1 MAQQTATGQRKK
13 IQGTGPAPEVSS
25 ADADDTSLEAP
36 GPDTAAE
43 PIARF
48 RDVPM
53 TIGVRLDHKL
63 VKFKEILELQTGS
76 VIQLD
81 RSAGENVDLLLNDY
95 LIGNGEIV
103 VIEDTMGLRITD
115 LAFLDAPTEEQ

>member
-1 MAQQTATGQRKK
+1 
-13 IQGTGPAPEVSS
+13 
-25 ADADDTSLEAP
+25 
-36 GPDTAAE
+36 
-43 PIARF
+43 
-48 RDVPM
+48 M

-63 VKFKEILELQTGS
+63 VKFKEILELRTGS

-81 RSAGENVDLLLNDY
+81 RSAGENVDLLLNGY

-115 LAFLDAPTEEQ
+115 LAFSDAAKEEE

>member
-1 MAQQTATGQRKK
+1 MAQQTATGRLKK

-25 ADADDTSLEAP
+25 ADADNTSLEALR
-36 GPDTAAE
+36 PDTAAE

-48 RDVPM
+48 HDVPM
-53 TIGVRLDHKL
+53 TIGVRLDHKF

-81 RSAGENVDLLLNDY
+81 RSAGENVDLLLNGY

-115 LAFLDAPTEEQ
+115 LAFPGAAKEEE

>member
-1 MAQQTATGQRKK
+1 MAQQTATGQRTK
-13 IQGTGPAPEVSS
+13 IQGRGPAPEVSS
-25 ADADDTSLEAP
+25 ADADDTSLEAA
-36 GPDTAAE
+36 GPETAAE
-43 PIARF
+43 PIVRF
-48 RDVPM
+48 HDVPM

-81 RSAGENVDLLLNDY
+81 RSAGENVDLLLNSY

-115 LAFLDAPTEEQ
+115 LAFFDAAREEE

>member
-1 MAQQTATGQRKK
+1 MAQQTAAGRRKT
-13 IQGTGPAPEVSS
+13 IQGKGPAPDVSS
-25 ADADDTSLEAP
+25 IDADDTSLEAL
-36 GPDTAAE
+36 GPETAAE

-53 TIGVRLDHKL
+53 TISVRLDHKL
-63 VKFKEILELQTGS
+63 TKFKEILELQTGS

-81 RSAGENVDLLLNDY
+81 RSAGENVDLLLNSH

-115 LAFLDAPTEEQ
+115 LAFLDAAKEEE